1 MPAELSLNS
10 SESQRVQKYAAAPVG
25 GAGRR
30 AVLRW
35 RYSLRRT
42 MFSINGQSVRNLIL
56 FIRLQF
62 LAEYSFRKPL
72 KNDGV

>member
-1 MPAELSLNS
+1 MPAALSLNS
-10 SESQRVQKYAAAPVG
+10 SESQRVQKYAAAGG

-42 MFSINGQSVRNLIL
+42 MFSINGVPVRNLIL

-62 LAEYSFRKPL
+62 LAEYSFRKPR
-72 KNDGV
+72 KHDGV